1 MMMMDIFGKPTNSEQ
16 FFNPGNSG
24 LEEEAGAEEQ
34 SSLLDTV
41 AKLPVSLKTAASNFG
56 EEKYLD
62 VNVTKIFCTAASFL
76 SPTSNVPASPPAV
89 VAIGILSVLALLS
102 VMFIQLET
110 VNNNT
115 NSNNSVN
122 SNRLN
127 NVYKV
132 SQDQD
137 QFAEYQQPDWG
148 DQYDFREQLDYY
160 ELL

>member
-24 LEEEAGAEEQ
+24 LEEEEGAEQ

-110 VNNNT
+110 VNNN
-115 NSNNSVN
+115 NNSRVNNN
-122 SNRLN
+122 SNRVN
-127 NVYKV
+127 NVDKL
-132 SQDQD
+132 SQDQ
-137 QFAEYQQPDWG
+137 FEEYQQPDWG

>member
-24 LEEEAGAEEQ
+24 LKEEEGAEQ

-62 VNVTKIFCTAASFL
+62 VNVTRIFCTAASFL

-110 VNNNT
+110 VNNNN

-122 SNRLN
+122 
-127 NVYKV
+127 NVEKL
-132 SQDQD
+132 SQDQ
-137 QFAEYQQPDWG
+137 FEEYLQPEWG

>member
-1 MMMMDIFGKPTNSEQ
+1 MMDIFGKPTNSEQ

-24 LEEEAGAEEQ
+24 LEEEAGAVEE
-34 SSLLDTV
+34 STLLDTV
-41 AKLPVSLKTAASNFG
+41 AKLPVSLKTAASNF
-56 EEKYLD
+56 
-62 VNVTKIFCTAASFL
+62 ASFL

-122 SNRLN
+122 SSNNR
-127 NVYKV
+127 
-132 SQDQD
+132 
-137 QFAEYQQPDWG
+137 
-148 DQYDFREQLDYY
+148 
-160 ELL
+160 

>member
-24 LEEEAGAEEQ
+24 LKEEEEGVEQ

-62 VNVTKIFCTAASFL
+62 VNVTEIFCTAASFL

-110 VNNNT
+110 VNNNSNNT
-115 NSNNSVN
+115 VNNSVN
-122 SNRLN
+122 SNRVN
-127 NVYKV
+127 NVDKL
-132 SQDQD
+132 SQDQ
-137 QFAEYQQPDWG
+137 FEEYQQPDWG